1 MQFQL
6 WIWEC
11 GLQNGFS
18 CCFTK
23 ETKPDYRFSFNI
35 NLITAYPLSYGMK
48 IDPWF
53 WLSFCSEPTPTFLL
67 YLSLH
72 WMPKKSQCTWHEGCT
87 SYIYAPT
94 NVCSILVPTSLKSSV
109 GKDSIKYKTVHATVL
124 LIRNIVHPHCL
135 SIITFLLDFLFKH
148 TQKINIER
156 SMVIFLS
163 E

>member
-11 GLQNGFS
+11 GLQNAFS

-23 ETKPDYRFSFNI
+23 EAKPDYQFSSNI
-35 NLITAYPLSYGMK
+35 NLITAYPLSYGIK

-94 NVCSILVPTSLKSSV
+94 NVCSILVLTSLKSSV
-109 GKDSIKYKTVHATVL
+109 RRDGMECKTVHATVL
-124 LIRNIVHPHCL
+124 LIRNTVHSHCP
-135 SIITFLLDFLFKH
+135 STIIFLLDFLFKY
-148 TQKINIER
+148 TLKINTEG
-156 SMVIFLS
+156 SMEIFLN
-163 E
+163 